1 VLFSS
6 EAVADYAVASRLA
19 MLYGFFQL
27 ALLKRFTPRAG
38 HLLESGDVALLRQEL
53 DVCRRLVIGCTV
65 FTICGIFVLAPYIL
79 PLFGNYKSAQSLL
92 IWLAIPTFVVS
103 FYATSDRLLVA
114 GGHANVA
121 LVTTA
126 SSFLMLAITPF
137 ITAPWLGM
145 LAIPAAM
152 ILAVV
157 VFQPI
162 VAARVRQLF
171 GFRTIGPMDAAMIV
185 CGTLAIAA
193 HAMTH
198 TPISTAMACTALT
211 IIALVYMIPVIR
223 RSRTPA
229 EATAA

>member
-1 VLFSS
+1 
-6 EAVADYAVASRLA
+6 
-19 MLYGFFQL
+19 
-27 ALLKRFTPRAG
+27 
-38 HLLESGDVALLRQEL
+38 
-53 DVCRRLVIGCTV
+53 
-65 FTICGIFVLAPYIL
+65 
-79 PLFGNYKSAQSLL
+79 
-92 IWLAIPTFVVS
+92 
-103 FYATSDRLLVA
+103 
-114 GGHANVA
+114 
-121 LVTTA
+121 
-126 SSFLMLAITPF
+126 MLAITPF

-185 CGTLAIAA
+185 CGALAIAA